1 MNLDI
6 SKEET
11 ALLEELLSR
20 EFNDLSIQI
29 HHCWAHEYKHF
40 LKEKQNLVERFLDRV
55 KKAQ

>member
-40 LKEKQNLVERFLDRV
+40 LKEKQNLVEKLLEKL